1 MAWFEAGRLNRAAEA
16 AQAAEAEAGRL
27 GFDRHFFAVDYL
39 RTVAGLALERRD
51 LDTAERLTEQAL
63 SIAERR
69 RPMCEFLAR
78 LDRARVWAA
87 RGQVREALASIE
99 AARQILAGTGSVLL
113 RRADELEALLR
124 LSLGDPRTPAEL
136 ARRLPP
142 ARRSL
147 LLASRRLVGSRR
159 PYVLRPSAGAA
170 PRTGVP
176 PSFRRMDQPMCSP
189 VCQQRCAA
197 QGHSRPFGISPDR
210 ASSGSASS
218 SDRRLDGDG
227 TSTGPTLVSPAQ
239 G

>member
-1 MAWFEAGRLNRAAEA
+1 VALATPELTEPVKLVMVPGVRALAWFEAGGLNRAAEA
-16 AQAAEAEAGRL
+16 AQAAEAEARRL

-39 RTVAGLALERRD
+39 RTLAGLALERR
-51 LDTAERLTEQAL
+51 
-63 SIAERR
+63 
-69 RPMCEFLAR
+69 
-78 LDRARVWAA
+78 DRARVWAA

-176 PSFRRMDQPMCSP
+176 PSFRRMGQPMCSP